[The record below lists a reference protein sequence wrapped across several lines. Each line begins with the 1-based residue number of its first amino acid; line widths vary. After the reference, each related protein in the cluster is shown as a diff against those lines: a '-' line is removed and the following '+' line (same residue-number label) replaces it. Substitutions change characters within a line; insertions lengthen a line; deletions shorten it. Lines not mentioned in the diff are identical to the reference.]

1 MRVLAHSGAALVA
14 LVAVPVALPLL
25 VLRPG
30 LRAGLRDRLGAP
42 KDVEPGAIWIH
53 GASVGE
59 AVASLPLHRLLC
71 ERGHHTL
78 ASTMTRTGQ
87 LALARRRPELPR
99 VLAPIDHPWCVGA
112 ALRRV
117 RPRALVLVE
126 TELWPSWIAAAA
138 RLGIPVVIVSAR
150 LSDRSYPRYRSVA
163 FAVAPTLRRV
173 TRIGARSAADA
184 ERFVA
189 LGAPSD
195 RVEVTGDLKLEPPSE
210 DPVLA
215 PDLDAAVGEGPWLVA
230 GSTHPGEEE
239 AALGALAAAERAGHR
254 VGLVLAPR
262 HPERAREVAR
272 LVESQGRRVRLRTDL
287 AAGPPDPGDVLVLDT
302 VGELPA
308 LYSRAAV
315 CFVGGSLVPVGG
327 HNVLEPLQ
335 VGRPV
340 LFGRHT
346 SSARDAVELVLA
358 CGAGRRVADAQGLAR
373 AVVEEFGEP
382 EVAAQRGRMGR
393 QLLVEHTGAARRS
406 AALVED
412 LLAGSLPPG
421 SAPRGPVPS

>member
-1 MRVLAHSGAALVA
+1 VLAHSGAALAA
-14 LVAVPVALPLL
+14 LVAAPAALPLL
-25 VLRPG
+25 ALRPD

-42 KDVEPGAIWIH
+42 RDVAPGAIWIH

-59 AVASLPLHRLLC
+59 AVAALPLHRLLQ
-71 ERGHHTL
+71 ERGYRTL

-87 LALARRRPELPR
+87 LALERRRPELAR
-99 VLAPIDHPWCVGA
+99 LFAPIDHPWCVGA

-138 RLGIPVVIVSAR
+138 RRGIPVAVVSAR
-150 LSDRSYPRYRSVA
+150 LSDRSFPRYRSLA
-163 FAVAPTLRRV
+163 FAVAPTLRRL

-189 LGAPSD
+189 LGAASE
-195 RVEVTGDLKLEPPSE
+195 RVDVTGDLKLEPPS
-210 DPVLA
+210 DPPVLA
-215 PDLDAAVGEGPWLVA
+215 PDLDAALGQVTWLVA

-239 AALGALAAAERAGHR
+239 AALRALAAAEQAGHDI
-254 VGLVLAPR
+254 GLVLAPR
-262 HPERAREVAR
+262 HPERAREAAR
-272 LVESQGRRVRLRTDL
+272 IAAGQGRRVQLRTDL
-287 AAGPPDPGDVLVLDT
+287 AARALQHGDVLVLDT

-315 CFVGGSLVPVGG
+315 CFVGGSLVPIGG
-327 HNVLEPLQ
+327 HNVLEPVQ
-335 VGRPV
+335 VGRTV

-358 CGAGRRVADAQGLAR
+358 CGAGRRVTGAEGLAR
-373 AVVEEFGEP
+373 AVVEELGEP
-382 EVAAQRGRMGR
+382 DVAARRGRMGR
-393 QLLVEHTGAARRS
+393 QVLDEHSGAARRS
-406 AALVED
+406 AALIEG
-412 LLAGSLPPG
+412 LLAGSG
-421 SAPRGPVPS
+421 SS